1 MAPFHRWEELL
12 FAPPAPFEDAAP
24 RPPETTRVAAVS
36 ASEVLFFR
44 DLLGLPLLL
53 AQSALASDARDGG
66 LTDLRI
72 GGLADW
78 QTADEGQGGLAD

>member
-78 QTADEGQGGLAD
+78 RTADEGQGGLAD

>member
-1 MAPFHRWEELL
+1 MTPFHRWEELL

-24 RPPETTRVAAVS
+24 RPPETMRVAAVS
-36 ASEVLFFR
+36 ASEVLFFC

-66 LTDLRI
+66 L
-72 GGLADW
+72 ADW
-78 QTADEGQGGLAD
+78 KTADEGQGGLAD

>member
-1 MAPFHRWEELL
+1 MTPFHRWEELL

-66 LTDLRI
+66 LADWRT

-78 QTADEGQGGLAD
+78 RTADEGQGGLAD